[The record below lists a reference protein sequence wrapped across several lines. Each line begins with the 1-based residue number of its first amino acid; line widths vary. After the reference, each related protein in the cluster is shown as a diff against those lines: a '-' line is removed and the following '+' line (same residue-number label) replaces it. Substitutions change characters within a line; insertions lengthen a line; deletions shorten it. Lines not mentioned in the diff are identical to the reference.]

1 MSKLLTFGLKNIKN
15 FNDLYLKVLILVF
28 ILADTFENFRNNSKK
43 EKNGK

>member
-1 MSKLLTFGLKNIKN
+1 MSKLLKFRLKNIKN

-28 ILADTFENFRNNSKK
+28 ILADAFENFRNSSKK